1 MVDKSPSGNSSEGR
15 GMHVILFFYVLN
27 NWLYFFLTL
36 REEEIEDASNTET
49 DIETVQEKRLRLAK
63 EYISKLEEDG
73 W

>member
-1 MVDKSPSGNSSEGR
+1 M
-15 GMHVILFFYVLN
+15 
-27 NWLYFFLTL
+27 
-36 REEEIEDASNTET
+36 EDANNTET

>member
-1 MVDKSPSGNSSEGR
+1 
-15 GMHVILFFYVLN
+15 MHVILFFYVLN